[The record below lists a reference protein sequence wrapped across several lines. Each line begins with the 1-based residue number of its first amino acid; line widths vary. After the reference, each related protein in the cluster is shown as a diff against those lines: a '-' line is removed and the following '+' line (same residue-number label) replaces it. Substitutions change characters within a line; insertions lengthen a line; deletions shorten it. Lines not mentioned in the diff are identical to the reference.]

1 MRIPEYLSSNFKI
14 IRLDGT
20 TYDMRECGILVKSFI
35 VDSPSPVNSRETIEG
50 RDGFIDMGTTYD
62 GRTAHAELQL
72 MSVDIPDFALY
83 RDEVF
88 HMFDSREYFYL
99 ICDAEPGKRWHFKY
113 DSKYSIEQKAKNGT
127 FSVDLISDS
136 AYAESVGRTDTD
148 PVDMDSDAWQA
159 VGAGIT
165 LEDDLIYEWSQ
176 SSFRIYNGGDATVD
190 PRQYEMVIQFIGAS
204 SGLQIQN
211 QTTGETFKYNN
222 PTAAN
227 DTLELNGPRVLL
239 NGVSSLRNSNRQLL
253 RIVPGWN
260 DIQISGTSGS
270 FTITFGFRWLY
281 L

>member
-35 VDSPSPVNSRETIEG
+35 VDSPSPVHSRETIEG

-72 MSVDIPDFALY
+72 MSVDIPDFALF

-88 HMFDSREYFYL
+88 RMFDSREYFYL
-99 ICDAEPGKRWHFKY
+99 ICDAEPGKRWRFKY
-113 DSKYSIEQKAKNGT
+113 DSKYSIEQKAKSGT
-127 FSVDLISDS
+127 FSIDFISDS

-159 VGAGIT
+159 VGGG
-165 LEDDLIYEWSQ
+165 LVMDEDLIYKRSQ
-176 SSFRIYNGGDATVD
+176 RSFRIYNGGDAIVD
-190 PRQYEMVIQFIGAS
+190 PRMHELIIQFKGAS
-204 SGLQIQN
+204 IGLQIKN
-211 QTTGETFKYNN
+211 TTTGETFKYNKS
-222 PTAAN
+222 TAAG
-227 DTLELNGPRVLL
+227 DILTINGPRVLL
-239 NGVSSLRNSNRQLL
+239 NGVSSLKNSNRQLL
-253 RIVPGWN
+253 RLLPGWN
-260 DIQISGTSGS
+260 SIQISGTSGS